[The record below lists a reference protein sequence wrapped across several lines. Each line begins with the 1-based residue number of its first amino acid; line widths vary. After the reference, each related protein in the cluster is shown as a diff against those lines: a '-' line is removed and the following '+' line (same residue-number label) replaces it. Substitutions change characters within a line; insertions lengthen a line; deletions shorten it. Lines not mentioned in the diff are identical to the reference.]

1 VEYEPIIGLEVH
13 AQLQT
18 QTKCFCACPTEFG
31 APPNSNTCPVCLGL
45 PGALPVLNR
54 EVVRMAVR
62 AALAL
67 GCRINRISQF
77 ARKNYF
83 YPDLPKGYQIS
94 QYDKPISEQ
103 GSITI
108 EVGGTTRRV
117 GITRLHIEEDAGK
130 SIHDGFPD
138 SDEKSYIDL
147 NRSGVP
153 LIEIVSEPDLRSSAE
168 AYAYLSKL
176 KAILEATE
184 VCNCDMEKGNL
195 RCDANVSVRPMGSS
209 KFGTRTELK
218 NLNSFRFL
226 QKAIEFEIRR
236 QIEILESGG
245 QIIQDTRLWNAD
257 EGRSYSMR
265 SKEEAHDYRY
275 FPEPDLL
282 PLVVDES
289 FIDEIRNTMPELPD
303 AKKAR
308 FMQQYGLG
316 DADAEWLASSKSAS
330 QFYEEAVRL
339 CGKPKP
345 VLNWLKGDLT
355 AALNLANLEIQNSK
369 VSPVHLAELVDLIEG
384 GTISG
389 KIGKLIFEEM
399 FATGKRPS
407 EVVKERNL
415 VQINDVAALER
426 IAREVAASSPENVA
440 KYRSG
445 KTGNLAWFVGQVM
458 KATRGQANPQRVNE
472 VMRKVLEEKK

>member
-1 VEYEPIIGLEVH
+1 VDYEAVIGLEVH

-18 QTKCFCACPTEFG
+18 RTKCFCSCSTEFG

-54 EVVRMAVR
+54 EVVRLATR

-67 GCRINRISQF
+67 RCRINRVSQF

-94 QYDKPISEQ
+94 QYDKPLSED
-103 GSITI
+103 GAVDI
-108 EVGGTTRRV
+108 EVGDGRKRIGIIRV
-117 GITRLHIEEDAGK
+117 HIEEDAGK
-130 SIHDGFPD
+130 SLHDGFPD
-138 SDEKSYIDL
+138 SAEKSYIDL

-153 LIEIVSEPDLRSSAE
+153 LIEIVSAPDLRSPAE
-168 AYAYLSKL
+168 AHTYLTQL
-176 KAILEATE
+176 KAVLETTE

-195 RCDANVSVRPMGSS
+195 RCDANVSVRPKGSTE
-209 KFGTRTELK
+209 FGTRTELK

-226 QKAIEFEIRR
+226 QRAIEYEIRR

-245 QIIQDTRLWNAD
+245 RVVLETRLWNAE
-257 EGRSYSMR
+257 EGKSYSMR

-282 PLVVDES
+282 PLVVDEA
-289 FIDEIRNTMPELPD
+289 FTQEILRAMPELPD

-308 FMQQYGLG
+308 FVTQYGLSQ
-316 DADAEWLASSKSAS
+316 ADAAWLASSKAIA
-330 QFYEEAVRL
+330 QFYEEAVRRT
-339 CGKPKP
+339 PHYRS
-345 VLNWLKGDLT
+345 VLNWVKGDLT
-355 AALNLANLEIQNSK
+355 AALNQATLEIQDCR
-369 VSPVHLAELVDLIEG
+369 VTPAHFAELVNAIEE

-389 KIGKLIFEEM
+389 KIGKAVFEEM
-399 FATGKRPS
+399 FASGKPPKTIIQ
-407 EVVKERNL
+407 EKNL
-415 VQINDVAALER
+415 VQISDTASIEK
-426 IAREVAASSPENVA
+426 IAREVAASSPDNVA
-440 KYRSG
+440 KYKSG

-458 KATRGQANPQRVNE
+458 KATKGQANPQVVNTI
-472 VMRKVLEEKK
+472 MKKVLDE

>member
-1 VEYEPIIGLEVH
+1 MEYEPVIGLEVH

-18 QTKCFCACPTEFG
+18 QTKCFCACSTEYG

-54 EVVRMAVR
+54 EVVRLAVR

-67 GCRINRISQF
+67 GCRINRVSQF

-94 QYDKPISEQ
+94 QYDKPISEH
-103 GSITI
+103 GAISLT
-108 EVGGTTRRV
+108 VDGMTKRV

-130 SIHDGFPD
+130 SIHDGFAD
-138 SDEKSYIDL
+138 SAEKSYIDL

-153 LIEIVSEPDLRSSAE
+153 LVEIVSDPDLRSPAE

-184 VCNCDMEKGNL
+184 VCNADMEKGNL
-195 RCDANVSVRPMGSS
+195 RCDANVSVRPVGSAQ
-209 KFGTRTELK
+209 FGTRAELK

-226 QKAIEFEIRR
+226 QKAIEYEIRR
-236 QIEILESGG
+236 QVEILESGG
-245 QIIQDTRLWNAD
+245 HIVQETRLWNAD
-257 EGRSYSMR
+257 EGKSYSMR

-282 PLVVDES
+282 PLVVEDS
-289 FIDEIRNTMPELPD
+289 FVEETRKTMPELPD

-308 FMQQYGLG
+308 FLEKYGLPEG
-316 DADAEWLASSKSAS
+316 DADWLASSRTVS
-330 QFYEEAVRL
+330 QFFEEAVRINRN
-339 CGKPKP
+339 PKP
-345 VLNWLKGDLT
+345 LLNWMKGDLT
-355 AALNLANLEIQNSK
+355 AALNNSNIEIQNSR
-369 VSPVHLAELVDLIEG
+369 VSPAHLAELVDLIEG
-384 GTISG
+384 GTVSG
-389 KIGKLIFEEM
+389 KMGKTIFEEM
-399 FATGKRPS
+399 FATGKLPRRIV
-407 EVVKERNL
+407 EEKNL
-415 VQINDVAALER
+415 VLISDVTALEK
-426 IAREVAASSPENVA
+426 IAREVAAASPENVA

-458 KATRGQANPQRVNE
+458 KATKGQANPQRVNE
-472 VMRKVLEEKK
+472 IVKRVLEES

>member
-1 VEYEPIIGLEVH
+1 MDYEAIIGLEVH

-18 QTKCFCACPTEFG
+18 RSKCFCACPTDFG

-45 PGALPVLNR
+45 PGALPVLNQ
-54 EVVRMAVR
+54 EVARLATR

-67 GCRINRISQF
+67 GCKVNQVSQF

-94 QYDKPISEQ
+94 QYEKPLSEH
-103 GSITI
+103 GAITI
-108 EVGGTTRRV
+108 DVEGMTKRI
-117 GITRLHIEEDAGK
+117 GITRLHVEEDAGK

-138 SDEKSYIDL
+138 SSEKSYIDL
-147 NRSGVP
+147 NRSGIP
-153 LIEIVSEPDLRSSAE
+153 LIEIVSEPDMRNATE

-195 RCDANVSVRPMGSS
+195 RCDVNVSVRPVGSS
-209 KFGTRTELK
+209 KFGTRAELK
-218 NLNSFRFL
+218 NLNSFRFV
-226 QKAIEFEIRR
+226 QKAIDYEIRR
-236 QIEILESGG
+236 QTSILESGKEVV
-245 QIIQDTRLWNAD
+245 QETRLWNSA
-257 EGRSYSMR
+257 EGKTYTMR

-282 PLVVDES
+282 PLIVDEA
-289 FIDEIRNTMPELPD
+289 FTAEILRSMPELPD

-308 FMQQYGLG
+308 FMEQYGLSSYN
-316 DADAEWLASSKSAS
+316 AERLASSKAISW
-330 QFYEEAVRL
+330 FFEAAVNL

-345 VLNWLKGDLT
+345 VANWLMGALA
-355 AALNLANLEIQNSK
+355 AALNQVNLEIQQSRI
-369 VSPVHLAELVDLIEG
+369 SPEHIAKLVDLIEG

-389 KIGKLIFEEM
+389 KIGKTVFEEM
-399 FATGKRPS
+399 FVTGKWP
-407 EVVKERNL
+407 ETIVKEKGL
-415 VQINDVAALER
+415 AQISDRITLEK

-440 KYRSG
+440 KYKSG
-445 KTGNLAWFVGQVM
+445 KTGTLGWFVGQIM
-458 KATRGQANPQRVNE
+458 KATGGQANPQMVNE
-472 VMRKVLEEKK
+472 VMKQVLEE